1 MQKHDLLE
9 YWPRQEDVF
18 ACVKTDAEASSEA
31 VSLAVHQTMRFE
43 RRVVG
48 GEPGSLPDCD
58 EHELL
63 QAFLAENLPD
73 GRVIVPIVGNSGTG
87 KSHVVRWL
95 DAQLRRAGGQE
106 RRVVIRIPKGT
117 SLKGVLGILLSDLE
131 GPVYDRYRKE
141 LVRAQEE
148 LDPEEAA
155 GLLCEMLAY
164 TLSENWSQAREK
176 LLSNP
181 GDRKAQECE
190 AYCRPD
196 MLPALLRNQF
206 LRDHHFVRT
215 SNNGDGV
222 VKRLVEQLTQGRAA
236 GADDDRQ
243 HLFTPED
250 LLFSPSLDREF
261 LGRAEVKAIAHLER
275 EDRRQTAVR
284 ILNAALDDAKQKL
297 LRLDPTVSDLFNAI
311 REQLLKERKELVLLV
326 EDFAVLSGIQKQLL
340 QVIIKEAFRD
350 GRQVLCTMRTALAYT
365 TGYMDTATVLTRA
378 NVEYRIPDE
387 GTEEDILVRI
397 NRLVGAYLNAARIGQ
412 SGLERAYEGN
422 QVRSGRL
429 DKWIPGFREDV
440 EPEARATL
448 DAFEKSVDEYELFP
462 FNKSAIRELSLEG
475 CVLADHLVY
484 NPRFVIQNVLNKV
497 LGQRDLF
504 EGGNFPPANFG
515 AQSRSL
521 PARVVEEVKQRVP
534 TRELDRYLRF
544 LAYWGGSPSSI
555 QEIAVLE
562 PRVFS
567 AFGFDKALFA
577 QGVGAASPPA
587 ATRPKPDSKT
597 TTREKE
603 TTGEPHDQNPIEAKW
618 EELLDSWRSGRSL
631 PQVDANQ
638 LRKWIAEALKAF
650 IDWDWDLYKPLKSV
664 PLDTWVQYIYI
675 PQAAGN
681 EGRTADEAMVA
692 VCAEADLLN
701 ASQSSTVQSALMA
714 IIRFHAVYK
723 GTWDYAGAEA
733 DLPRYGAFLE
743 RISQRTRSF
752 AMGRYFKPEWNPI
765 PALVQGL
772 LIGARALGIEAATKE
787 KSHAALIDSLFAT
800 VPQDS
805 PKPEVNA
812 ESGGDGTGWN
822 EFTRALRL
830 CRRTGD
836 KESRDQ
842 LSWQGHLLNL
852 VGARQG
858 QAETVHAV
866 DVMRLKPALEEC
878 TATWTFSATLP
889 SSVAGT
895 PDFVSFRTAY
905 SEMKKL
911 DGAVS
916 KAQRRLFRWRGETIA
931 WLGDP
936 SDKET
941 SIRDM
946 KEAAEV
952 ARAAGMT
959 AGLDVKGLLELLEEF
974 RGAKVVAAL
983 DDTGKLDQESPRG
996 TVLTVLG
1003 RGHDQVAQLCE
1014 RLGQR
1019 LDEFLKAIE
1028 AELASDAAK
1037 YGANPMQDAVSSLTT
1052 ELEEFAV
1059 VLRTVESL

>member
-1 MQKHDLLE
+1 
-9 YWPRQEDVF
+9 
-18 ACVKTDAEASSEA
+18 
-31 VSLAVHQTMRFE
+31 
-43 RRVVG
+43 
-48 GEPGSLPDCD
+48 
-58 EHELL
+58 
-63 QAFLAENLPD
+63 
-73 GRVIVPIVGNSGTG
+73 
-87 KSHVVRWL
+87 
-95 DAQLRRAGGQE
+95 
-106 RRVVIRIPKGT
+106 
-117 SLKGVLGILLSDLE
+117 
-131 GPVYDRYRKE
+131 
-141 LVRAQEE
+141 
-148 LDPEEAA
+148 
-155 GLLCEMLAY
+155 
-164 TLSENWSQAREK
+164 
-176 LLSNP
+176 
-181 GDRKAQECE
+181 
-190 AYCRPD
+190 
-196 MLPALLRNQF
+196 
-206 LRDHHFVRT
+206 
-215 SNNGDGV
+215 
-222 VKRLVEQLTQGRAA
+222 
-236 GADDDRQ
+236 
-243 HLFTPED
+243 
-250 LLFSPSLDREF
+250 
-261 LGRAEVKAIAHLER
+261 VKAIALLER
-275 EDRRQTAVR
+275 EERRETAVR

-311 REQLLKERKELVLLV
+311 REQLLKEQKELVLLV

-387 GTEEDILVRI
+387 GTEEDILARI

-412 SGLERAYEGN
+412 SGLELAYKAS
-422 QVRSGRL
+422 QMRSGRL
-429 DKWIPGFREDV
+429 AGWIPSFRADI

-448 DAFEKSVDEYELFP
+448 DAFETSKDNYELFP
-462 FNKSAIRELSLEG
+462 FNHSAIRELSLEG
-475 CVLADHLVY
+475 CVVADRLVY
-484 NPRFVIQNVLNKV
+484 NPRFVIQNVLNRV

-504 EGGNFPPANFG
+504 EKGNFPPANFG
-515 AQSRSL
+515 AHGRSL
-521 PARVVEEVKQRVP
+521 LARVVEEVKRRVRP
-534 TRELDRYLRF
+534 GELDRYLRF
-544 LAYWGGSPSSI
+544 LVYWGGFPSSI
-555 QEIAVLE
+555 EEIAVLP

-567 AFGFDKALFA
+567 AFGFDKALFTH
-577 QGVGAASPPA
+577 VVKPLKPHIKT
-587 ATRPKPDSKT
+587 ATT
-597 TTREKE
+597 ENE
-603 TTGEPHDQNPIEAKW
+603 TEPEPRDQNPIEARW
-618 EELLDSWRSGRSL
+618 EELLDSWRGGRTL

-664 PLDTWVQYIYI
+664 PLDGWVQYIYI

-681 EGRTADEAMVA
+681 EGRTANDAMVA
-692 VCAEADLLN
+692 VCTEADLLN
-701 ASQSSTVQSALMA
+701 AGKSSTVQSALMA

-723 GTWDYAGAEA
+723 GTWDYEEAES

-743 RISQRTRSF
+743 HIAPRTRSF
-752 AMGRYFKPEWNPI
+752 AVSRYFKPEWNPL

-800 VPQDS
+800 VPKDS
-805 PKPEVNA
+805 TTPEMGA
-812 ESGGDGTGWN
+812 ESDGDGTGWN
-822 EFTRALRL
+822 EFTRALRR

-842 LSWQGHLLNL
+842 VSWQGHLLNL

-878 TATWTFSATLP
+878 VATWTFSAILP
-889 SSVAGT
+889 SSIAGAL
-895 PDFVSFRTAY
+895 DFVSFRTAY
-905 SEMKKL
+905 SEAKRL
-911 DGAVS
+911 DGAIS

-946 KEAAEV
+946 KEVAEA

-959 AGLDVKGLLELLEEF
+959 AGLDVKGLLEFLEEF

-983 DDTGKLDQESPRG
+983 DDAEKLDPESPRG

-1014 RLGQR
+1014 RLGER
-1019 LDEFLKAIE
+1019 LQEFLKAIE

-1037 YGANPMQDAVSSLTT
+1037 YGANPIHDAVSSLTT
-1052 ELEEFAV
+1052 ELDELAA
-1059 VLRTVESL
+1059 VLRTLESV